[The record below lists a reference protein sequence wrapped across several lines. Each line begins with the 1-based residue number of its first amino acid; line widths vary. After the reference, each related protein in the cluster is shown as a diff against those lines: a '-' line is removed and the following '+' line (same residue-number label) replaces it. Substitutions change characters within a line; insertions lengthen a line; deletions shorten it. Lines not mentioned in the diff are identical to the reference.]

1 MKKYDSLEL
10 VCSSDITNILN
21 EYGINK
27 ATVVVWMVHG
37 IFWGELSDNKISLLD
52 MENINFKLCQEIRIF
67 NINFELHL
75 RIISNKA
82 VGRLVID
89 YDKMIDKEN
98 IYLSEY
104 VDTVSRF
111 WGENITDDDADKLIL
126 HDFSRKLTL
135 KLPVSQLECS
145 NAKFSGLQLGK
156 DYKFKLY
163 VKNSEGSSSAECTG
177 NIGIPCAKIYQETD
191 HSWHNAIAYI
201 YQETDHRW
209 HKAVPLIYNE
219 TKHEWHRTATQ
230 AESPKQG

>member
-1 MKKYDSLEL
+1 MKISDGLHYDTGFKYLKKYDSLEL
-10 VCSSDITNILN
+10 VDSSDITNILN

-37 IFWGELSDNKISLLD
+37 IFWGELSDNKIRLLD

-145 NAKFSGLQLGK
+145 NAKFYGLKTRNYIEK
-156 DYKFKLY
+156 DMDTYQVGY
-163 VKNSEGSSSAECTG
+163 GDYRHVEIVPI
-177 NIGIPCAKIYQETD
+177 IGGEK
-191 HSWHNAIAYI
+191 
-201 YQETDHRW
+201 
-209 HKAVPLIYNE
+209 
-219 TKHEWHRTATQ
+219 
-230 AESPKQG
+230 

>member
-1 MKKYDSLEL
+1 MKISDGLHYDTGFKYLKKYDSLEL
-10 VCSSDITNILN
+10 VDSSDITNILN

-135 KLPVSQLECS
+135 KLPVSQLECY
-145 NAKFSGLQLGK
+145 NAKFYGLKTRNYIEK
-156 DYKFKLY
+156 DMDTYQVGYGDYRY
-163 VKNSEGSSSAECTG
+163 VEIVPI
-177 NIGIPCAKIYQETD
+177 IGGEK
-191 HSWHNAIAYI
+191 
-201 YQETDHRW
+201 
-209 HKAVPLIYNE
+209 
-219 TKHEWHRTATQ
+219 
-230 AESPKQG
+230 

>member
-1 MKKYDSLEL
+1 MKISDGLHYDTGFKYLKKYDSLEL
-10 VCSSDITNILN
+10 VDSSDITNILN

-145 NAKFSGLQLGK
+145 NAKFYGLKTRNYIEK
-156 DYKFKLY
+156 DMDTYQVGYGDYRY
-163 VKNSEGSSSAECTG
+163 VEIVSI
-177 NIGIPCAKIYQETD
+177 IGGEK
-191 HSWHNAIAYI
+191 
-201 YQETDHRW
+201 
-209 HKAVPLIYNE
+209 
-219 TKHEWHRTATQ
+219 
-230 AESPKQG
+230 

>member
-1 MKKYDSLEL
+1 MKISDGLHYDTGFKYLKKYDSLEL
-10 VCSSDITNILN
+10 VDSSDITNILN

-27 ATVVVWMVHG
+27 ATVVVWMIHG

-145 NAKFSGLQLGK
+145 NAKFYGLKTRNYIEK
-156 DYKFKLY
+156 DMDTYQVGYGDYRY
-163 VKNSEGSSSAECTG
+163 VEIVPI
-177 NIGIPCAKIYQETD
+177 IGGEK
-191 HSWHNAIAYI
+191 
-201 YQETDHRW
+201 
-209 HKAVPLIYNE
+209 
-219 TKHEWHRTATQ
+219 
-230 AESPKQG
+230 

>member
-1 MKKYDSLEL
+1 MKISDGLHYDTGFKYLKKYDSLEL
-10 VCSSDITNILN
+10 VDSSDITNILN

-111 WGENITDDDADKLIL
+111 WGENVTDDDADKLIL

-145 NAKFSGLQLGK
+145 NAKFYGLKTRNYIEK
-156 DYKFKLY
+156 DMDTYQVGYGDYRY
-163 VKNSEGSSSAECTG
+163 VEIVPI
-177 NIGIPCAKIYQETD
+177 IGGEK
-191 HSWHNAIAYI
+191 
-201 YQETDHRW
+201 
-209 HKAVPLIYNE
+209 
-219 TKHEWHRTATQ
+219 
-230 AESPKQG
+230 

>member
-1 MKKYDSLEL
+1 MKISDGLHYDTGFKYLKKYDSLEL
-10 VCSSDITNILN
+10 VDSSDITNILN

-145 NAKFSGLQLGK
+145 NAKFYGLKTRNYIEK
-156 DYKFKLY
+156 DMDTYQVGYGDYRY
-163 VKNSEGSSSAECTG
+163 VEIVPI
-177 NIGIPCAKIYQETD
+177 IGGEK
-191 HSWHNAIAYI
+191 
-201 YQETDHRW
+201 
-209 HKAVPLIYNE
+209 
-219 TKHEWHRTATQ
+219 
-230 AESPKQG
+230 

>member
-1 MKKYDSLEL
+1 MKISDGLHYDTGFKYLKKYDSLEL
-10 VCSSDITNILN
+10 VDSSDITNILN

-37 IFWGELSDNKISLLD
+37 IFWGKLSDNKISLLD

-75 RIISNKA
+75 RMISNKA

-145 NAKFSGLQLGK
+145 NAKFYGLKTRNYIEK
-156 DYKFKLY
+156 DMDTYQVGYGDYRY
-163 VKNSEGSSSAECTG
+163 VEIVPI
-177 NIGIPCAKIYQETD
+177 IGGEK
-191 HSWHNAIAYI
+191 
-201 YQETDHRW
+201 
-209 HKAVPLIYNE
+209 
-219 TKHEWHRTATQ
+219 
-230 AESPKQG
+230 

>member
-1 MKKYDSLEL
+1 MKISDGLHYDTGFKYLKKYDYLKL
-10 VCSSDITNILN
+10 VDSSDITNILN

-145 NAKFSGLQLGK
+145 NAKFYGLKTRNYIEK
-156 DYKFKLY
+156 DMDTYQVGYGDYRY
-163 VKNSEGSSSAECTG
+163 VEIVPI
-177 NIGIPCAKIYQETD
+177 IGGEK
-191 HSWHNAIAYI
+191 
-201 YQETDHRW
+201 
-209 HKAVPLIYNE
+209 
-219 TKHEWHRTATQ
+219 
-230 AESPKQG
+230 

>member
-1 MKKYDSLEL
+1 MKISDGLHYDTGFKYLKKYDSLEL
-10 VCSSDITNILN
+10 VDSSDITNILN

-111 WGENITDDDADKLIL
+111 WGENITDDNADKLIL

-145 NAKFSGLQLGK
+145 NAKFYGLKTRNYIEK
-156 DYKFKLY
+156 DMDTYQVGYGDYRY
-163 VKNSEGSSSAECTG
+163 VEIVPI
-177 NIGIPCAKIYQETD
+177 IGGEK
-191 HSWHNAIAYI
+191 
-201 YQETDHRW
+201 
-209 HKAVPLIYNE
+209 
-219 TKHEWHRTATQ
+219 
-230 AESPKQG
+230 

>member
-1 MKKYDSLEL
+1 
-10 VCSSDITNILN
+10 
-21 EYGINK
+21 
-27 ATVVVWMVHG
+27 MVHG

-52 MENINFKLCQEIRIF
+52 MEHINFKLCQEIRIF

-145 NAKFSGLQLGK
+145 NAKFYGLKTRNYIEK
-156 DYKFKLY
+156 DMDTYQVGYGDYRY
-163 VKNSEGSSSAECTG
+163 VEIVPI
-177 NIGIPCAKIYQETD
+177 IGGEK
-191 HSWHNAIAYI
+191 
-201 YQETDHRW
+201 
-209 HKAVPLIYNE
+209 
-219 TKHEWHRTATQ
+219 
-230 AESPKQG
+230 

>member
-1 MKKYDSLEL
+1 MKISDGLHYDTGFKYLKKYDSLEL
-10 VCSSDITNILN
+10 VDSSDITNILN

-37 IFWGELSDNKISLLD
+37 IFWGKLSDNKISLLD

-145 NAKFSGLQLGK
+145 NAKFYGLKTRNYIEK
-156 DYKFKLY
+156 DMDTYQVGYGDYRY
-163 VKNSEGSSSAECTG
+163 VEIVPI
-177 NIGIPCAKIYQETD
+177 IGGEK
-191 HSWHNAIAYI
+191 
-201 YQETDHRW
+201 
-209 HKAVPLIYNE
+209 
-219 TKHEWHRTATQ
+219 
-230 AESPKQG
+230 

>member
-1 MKKYDSLEL
+1 MKISDGLHYDTGFKYLKKYDSLEL
-10 VCSSDITNILN
+10 VDSSDITNILN

-67 NINFELHL
+67 NINFELNL

-145 NAKFSGLQLGK
+145 NAKFYGLKTRNYIEK
-156 DYKFKLY
+156 DMDTYQVGYGDYRY
-163 VKNSEGSSSAECTG
+163 VEIVPI
-177 NIGIPCAKIYQETD
+177 IGGEK
-191 HSWHNAIAYI
+191 
-201 YQETDHRW
+201 
-209 HKAVPLIYNE
+209 
-219 TKHEWHRTATQ
+219 
-230 AESPKQG
+230 

>member
-1 MKKYDSLEL
+1 MKISDGLHYDTGFKYLKKYDSLEL
-10 VCSSDITNILN
+10 VDSSDITNILN

-111 WGENITDDDADKLIL
+111 LGENITDDDADKLIL

-145 NAKFSGLQLGK
+145 NAKFYGLKTRNYIEK
-156 DYKFKLY
+156 DMDTYQVGYGDYRY
-163 VKNSEGSSSAECTG
+163 VEIVPI
-177 NIGIPCAKIYQETD
+177 IGGEK
-191 HSWHNAIAYI
+191 
-201 YQETDHRW
+201 
-209 HKAVPLIYNE
+209 
-219 TKHEWHRTATQ
+219 
-230 AESPKQG
+230 

>member
-1 MKKYDSLEL
+1 MKISDGLHYDTGFKYLKKYDSLEL
-10 VCSSDITNILN
+10 VDSSDITNILN

-52 MENINFKLCQEIRIF
+52 MENLNFKLCQEIRIF

-145 NAKFSGLQLGK
+145 NAKFYGLKTRNYIEK
-156 DYKFKLY
+156 DMDTYQVGYGDYRY
-163 VKNSEGSSSAECTG
+163 VEIVPI
-177 NIGIPCAKIYQETD
+177 IGGEK
-191 HSWHNAIAYI
+191 
-201 YQETDHRW
+201 
-209 HKAVPLIYNE
+209 
-219 TKHEWHRTATQ
+219 
-230 AESPKQG
+230 